1 MSQVSLLFKDRI
13 LSVYQL
19 NQQDDFIIGHAKDCN
34 IPIDSLAISPKHAK
48 ISYADHCYS
57 IEAIDNDAIILVN
70 NKKLDAALHLS
81 DSDTISIGKHT
92 LLFAFDEHNEKSPT
106 AQSTAFI
113 KSQSKGWLQYLNGRN
128 MGMSIQIK
136 QNMINISDENEDNIA
151 LISNRSDGFYL
162 SYLKGDET
170 PRLNG
175 INIGEKSTKI
185 GNNSNI
191 SIGSQE
197 VLFYIE

>member
-19 NQQDDFIIGHAKDCN
+19 NQQDDFIIGHAEDCN

-70 NKKLDAALHLS
+70 NKKLDAAAHLS

-92 LLFAFDEHNEKSPT
+92 LLFAFDEHHEKSPA
-106 AQSTAFI
+106 AQSAAFI
-113 KSQSKGWLQYLNGRN
+113 KPQSKGWLQYLNGKD
-128 MGMSIQIK
+128 MGISIQIK
-136 QNMINISDENEDNIA
+136 QKMINISDENEDNIA
-151 LISNRSDGFYL
+151 LISNRADGFYL
-162 SYLKGDET
+162 SHLKGDAA

-175 INIGEKSTKI
+175 KSIGEKSTKLD
-185 GNNSNI
+185 NNSNI
-191 SIGSQE
+191 SIGSLE
-197 VLFYIE
+197 ILFYIE